1 MGRTARVAEALLFGL
16 AASSALVIG
25 GAVGAYWQAPERVT
39 GLALAFASGAL
50 ISALAF
56 ELFAHAAET
65 GGSVRAGIGLLGGAA
80 VFVAVDSALE
90 RYTGTEERTA
100 ERTGL
105 ALLAAATLDGIPET
119 MALGISLLEGSG
131 SVLLLAIFA
140 ANLPESLVGSMDM
153 REGGRSPA
161 FTIGTW
167 TAVGALL
174 VVAAVVGRGAA
185 GAFGGD
191 AVAFLLSFAGGA
203 VVAALADTLMP
214 EAFEKGRPLVG
225 LATAAGFFV
234 SFILS
239 S

>member
-1 MGRTARVAEALLFGL
+1 VAEALLFGL
-16 AASSALVIG
+16 AASSALLIG
-25 GAVGAYWQAPERVT
+25 GAVGAYWQAPERLT

-56 ELFAHAAET
+56 ELFTDAAEA
-65 GGSVRAGIGLLGGAA
+65 GGTVRAGIGLLVGAA
-80 VFVAVDSALE
+80 VFAAVDTALE
-90 RYTGTEERTA
+90 RYTGSEELGG

-119 MALGISLLEGSG
+119 MALGISLLEGG
-131 SVLLLAIFA
+131 GAVLLLAIFA

-153 REGGRSPA
+153 RQGGRSRA
-161 FTIGTW
+161 FTVGTW
-167 TAVGALL
+167 AVVGALL
-174 VVAAVVGRGAA
+174 VIAAVVGRGVA
-185 GAFGGD
+185 GAVGGD